1 MHNLSGHSLLVNIR
15 CKVLLTPFQLTWR
28 DSRLN
33 VKIWCNFGFAASAQ
47 PFFSQIS
54 VYIYISIC
62 MCVHVLLYSD
72 LEPLWQSG
80 GQQSHRQQ
88 SDQDQLPPHARA
100 DWSWLAVCR
109 LSAGQ
114 CCFNTCLDG
123 SSQHVLIQQ
132 MHKHICCIMSKYR
145 ERGNLNQ
152 QDAFKNK
159 DFHFHTWRRSFD
171 CHLNRF
177 KEERSANT
185 ANKNRES
192 ILHVCGRLKCVIF
205 ITKQTMSGNKWV
217 PRLHGHAENDPD
229 GPDER
234 GFTLN
239 HIKCPSFPFNVELHR
254 RSNNYKVSKQ
264 RVSHSSS

>member
-1 MHNLSGHSLLVNIR
+1 MDALFTRPLLVNIR

-33 VKIWCNFGFAASAQ
+33 VKIWCNFGFAAPAQ

-177 KEERSANT
+177 K
-185 ANKNRES
+185 
-192 ILHVCGRLKCVIF
+192 GRK
-205 ITKQTMSGNKWV
+205 KRK
-217 PRLHGHAENDPD
+217 
-229 GPDER
+229 
-234 GFTLN
+234 
-239 HIKCPSFPFNVELHR
+239 
-254 RSNNYKVSKQ
+254 
-264 RVSHSSS
+264 HS